1 MSMKSRKRF
10 NEKHIDFRIKKKLKI
25 KNEENRENREENKKL
40 KKIHKK
46 EKNKEKND
54 TKDSIMDSEDS
65 TTSMEM
71 TKNRENF
78 EKQTDQPIYSN
89 HSEKF
94 ANALSKIVSSDVNSF
109 YKNDPILSCCIM
121 DKIKKIKN
129 ENIQNKTKIS
139 ISMEKKKNKEKGR
152 IKDIIPLND
161 DEASKSLE
169 YERFLKKIAQEGVI
183 KLFNAIRTVQ
193 IKAEEASK
201 DIKKKGVISTSKRE
215 KESKNLD
222 FMIK

>member
-1 MSMKSRKRF
+1 MKMSMKS
-10 NEKHIDFRIKKKLKI
+10 
-25 KNEENRENREENKKL
+25 
-40 KKIHKK
+40 
-46 EKNKEKND
+46 
-54 TKDSIMDSEDS
+54 
-65 TTSMEM
+65 
-71 TKNRENF
+71 
-78 EKQTDQPIYSN
+78 Q
-89 HSEKF
+89 KF

-109 YKNDPILSCCIM
+109 YKNVSQINQIKDLKKFKKSKDPILSCCIM

-215 KESKNLD
+215 KEIKKMSKQNFLD
-222 FMIK
+222 LIRNPNKISC